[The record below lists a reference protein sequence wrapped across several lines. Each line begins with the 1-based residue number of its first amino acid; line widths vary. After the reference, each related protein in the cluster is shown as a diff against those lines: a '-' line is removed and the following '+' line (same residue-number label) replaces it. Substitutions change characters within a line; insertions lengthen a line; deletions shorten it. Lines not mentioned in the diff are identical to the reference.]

1 MKKVLILIG
10 IAVVLVAVVV
20 VSAKQATRKGTKV
33 YEEEA
38 KTVDRLV
45 STVKASGEIQP
56 RVYVNISS
64 QVPGEIVELRVKE
77 GDRVRRGDV
86 LLQLDPRQYRSSVER
101 LEANVRMAGIN
112 LEREKTALATYQS
125 TLRRQEALARDQV
138 VSAEALDQARL
149 QVDTARIT
157 AQSLEE
163 TIRQA
168 DADLV
173 KSRDE
178 LSKTTIRAPM
188 DGLVTRVNAKLGEQ
202 VIIGTM
208 NNPGTV
214 ILVLS
219 DMSELLA
226 EVRVDETEVAQ
237 VRAGQS
243 SRVTVDAVEERSF
256 EGLVTEIAHTAIK
269 ERDVSRFTV
278 KVSVSGGEAA
288 ADGPAQELPLA
299 DEPGA
304 KKGLASLR
312 PGMSAHAAIEVAT
325 TTNALVVPIQAVL
338 ERTRREVEKALSG
351 EGTDEKD
358 GKQSKAA
365 ANGDAAAADG
375 RAASADGAARSAGKG
390 SAAADEETVDVL
402 FVDRNGKALL
412 VKVITGLSDEFNV
425 EIKNGAGLQPGDK
438 VVVGPY
444 RTLKK
449 LKHGDAIVQA
459 DKDEDLKEPA

>member
-1 MKKVLILIG
+1 MKKALILIG
-10 IAVVLVAVVV
+10 IAALIGAVVAV
-20 VSAKQATRKGTKV
+20 SARSATRKGTKV

-38 KTVDRLV
+38 RTMDRLV

-64 QVPGEIVELRVKE
+64 QVPGEIVDLNVKE
-77 GDRVRRGDV
+77 GDRVRRSDV
-86 LLQLDPRQYRSSVER
+86 LLQLDPRQYRASVER
-101 LEANVRMAGIN
+101 LEANLRMARIN

-125 TLRRQEALARDQV
+125 TLRRQEALARSDV

-168 DADLV
+168 EADLV
-173 KSRDE
+173 KSNDE
-178 LSKTTIRAPM
+178 LAKTTIRAPM

-226 EVRVDETEVAQ
+226 EVRVDETEVAE
-237 VRAGQS
+237 VKAGHKAS
-243 SRVTVDAVEERSF
+243 VDVDAVEGHSF
-256 EGLVTEIAHTAIK
+256 HGLVTEIAHTAIK
-269 ERDVSRFTV
+269 DRDVQRFTV
-278 KVSVSGGEAA
+278 KVSMAASEKLDGQAPPASPEAR
-288 ADGPAQELPLA
+288 ELPLPA
-299 DEPGA
+299 RLSPEGR
-304 KKGLASLR
+304 LAALR
-312 PGMSAHAAIEVAT
+312 PGMSAHASIEVAEAL
-325 TTNALVVPIQAVL
+325 NALVVPIQAVV
-338 ERTRREVEKALSG
+338 ERPRKEVDDALSG
-351 EGTDEKD
+351 KPKEPDGGTVAAENGRSDGDDEG
-358 GKQSKAA
+358 
-365 ANGDAAAADG
+365 
-375 RAASADGAARSAGKG
+375 
-390 SAAADEETVDVL
+390 VDVL
-402 FVDRNGKALL
+402 FVDRKGIAEIIR
-412 VKVITGLSDEFNV
+412 VTTGLSDEFNV
-425 EIKNGAGLQPGDK
+425 QILGATGLQPGDK

-459 DKDEDLKEPA
+459 EKDEDLKEPS